1 MAYGTSE
8 LTNRCIQGSGI
19 LISPKK
25 SKRKATP
32 KTNSAQQSVGSRS
45 GSPQQQRGT
54 KWPTTMVDF
63 THRPCASWREPW
75 CKTSSHRSR
84 RRTSSR
90 RSHGR
95 SCCARVATTA
105 FWRPCH
111 MLHTLTKKR
120 KSHYCRYIGYD
131 ILRRSL
137 YGTVSTNTIQV
148 CEVTQILER
157 ALYQKK
163 AIRVSGLKQQVIFK
177 TTAGFQLLTAAWV
190 MVEVLRYIRMYY
202 YWPTVELSY
211 WPWSVLIYL
220 HDCNCE
226 FSN

>member
-111 MLHTLTKKR
+111 MLHTLTKKKKEPLLPLYWVWHIKKIIIR
-120 KSHYCRYIGYD
+120 N
-131 ILRRSL
+131 SL
-137 YGTVSTNTIQV
+137 YKYNPGVRGYTDTWACTVP
-148 CEVTQILER
+148 
-157 ALYQKK
+157 KK
-163 AIRVSGLKQQVIFK
+163 
-177 TTAGFQLLTAAWV
+177 
-190 MVEVLRYIRMYY
+190 
-202 YWPTVELSY
+202 
-211 WPWSVLIYL
+211 
-220 HDCNCE
+220 
-226 FSN
+226 SN